1 MGVVLQQRIGKNL
14 YVITYVSR
22 MLDEAQC
29 NYLTTEKKKKL
40 FAVVFGL
47 EKFRSY
53 LIGTKVVFTDHVTLR
68 YLLKKKKSKPGLIWW
83 ILLLQ

>member
-1 MGVVLQQRIGKNL
+1 MLLHMFLACWTKRNAITLQLK
-14 YVITYVSR
+14 
-22 MLDEAQC
+22 
-29 NYLTTEKKKKL
+29 KKKKL

-53 LIGTKVVFTDHVTLR
+53 LIGTKVVVFTDHVTLR
-68 YLLKKKKSKPGLIWW
+68 YLLKKKESKPGLIWW

>member
-1 MGVVLQQRIGKNL
+1 MFLACWTKRNAITLQL
-14 YVITYVSR
+14 
-22 MLDEAQC
+22 
-29 NYLTTEKKKKL
+29 EKKKKL

-53 LIGTKVVFTDHVTLR
+53 LIGIKVVVFTDHVTLR
-68 YLLKKKKSKPGLIWW
+68 YLLKKKESKPGLIWW

>member
-1 MGVVLQQRIGKNL
+1 MFLACWTKRNAITLQLK
-14 YVITYVSR
+14 
-22 MLDEAQC
+22 
-29 NYLTTEKKKKL
+29 KKKKL

-53 LIGTKVVFTDHVTLR
+53 LIGTKVVVFTDHVTLR
-68 YLLKKKKSKPGLIWW
+68 YLLKKKESKPGLIWW